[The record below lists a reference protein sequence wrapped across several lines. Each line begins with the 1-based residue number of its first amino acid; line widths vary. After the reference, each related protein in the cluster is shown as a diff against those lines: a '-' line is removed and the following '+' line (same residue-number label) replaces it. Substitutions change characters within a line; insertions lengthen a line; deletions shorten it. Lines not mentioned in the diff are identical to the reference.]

1 MSRTTTSATTNDG
14 GTSPAAR
21 AEGADQ
27 VDLALVLRILASQW
41 KILALC
47 LAVFLG
53 AAMAY
58 SVLSP
63 KVWRASA
70 RVLLEQRDKQIVG
83 NDVSRQMQGTEL
95 GWVETRLELVKSY
108 DTLAAAVAKEKLVD
122 DDEILSA
129 GERASADPVAAAV
142 RNLAERVL
150 VERPKENNLIDVTVS
165 SKTPEKAARLANA
178 VAQAFV
184 EGLARAKVDQV
195 EHANDLLS
203 RQIDEMR
210 SKMLEAEARVE
221 EYKRNNGISMTRGN
235 LVEEETLRQ
244 SNEMLVAAR
253 TKTQEARERS
263 ERLAQLLKSGDPT
276 VLSQTDSIGSAV
288 ISRLKIEAA
297 NAMRR
302 KSELEQTL
310 GPRHPRVAAATAE
323 VDRAR
328 QQVADEVKSLAATAA
343 LDYQVARANE
353 DNARKAL
360 ERAQA
365 HLADASQAT
374 VGMQEL
380 ENEANA
386 RRELYKNFVSRME
399 ETTLQRN
406 TQVSDARV
414 VSPAQI
420 PLKPFSPR
428 TTLALA
434 LAAVAGLGLG
444 ISLALYRGRAV
455 LAAATASA
463 APAVEVA
470 PVTGSSIA
478 PVVAETAPAPVD
490 VTPPAVEAISPA
502 PDPVAAT
509 VVSAAAVP
517 DVAVADEPAEA
528 PRAARRARSTEEAA
542 TDRPARRRARRAAA
556 GFHEATFAIGL
567 DAIARL
573 GAGDGPGEGI
583 GALSE
588 AADGHPD
595 EAALDRLDALGH
607 ALGAAERAGVCIV
620 FSNTVPTLITAS
632 LCLGLA
638 RAGAPEAA
646 TNTLV
651 DLAHEAA
658 PFDALFER
666 GRTVAPIGL
675 PGEAEWERVGDDAT
689 TLLRPLD
696 PPIEGDGES
705 HPEGLAAFL
714 AALRRHGDRAIVHL
728 GRQPTAALLFE
739 AAEVAD
745 HVFLVADATDLEDRR
760 TVDEIAVMKS
770 LLPHFD
776 GMVVLGRDAGED
788 AVLRRAA
795 RRRRAVPTEA

>member
-27 VDLALVLRILASQW
+27 VDLALVLRILRSQW
-41 KILALC
+41 TIVALC

-58 SVLSP
+58 SVVSP

-70 RVLLEQRDKQIVG
+70 RVLLDPRDKQIVG

-122 DDEILSA
+122 DDEIVSA

-165 SKTPEKAARLANA
+165 SKTPDKAARLANA

-221 EYKRNNGISMTRGN
+221 EYKRNNGIAMTRGN
-235 LVEEETLRQ
+235 LVEEETMRQ
-244 SNEMLVAAR
+244 SNEMLIAAR

-297 NAMRR
+297 TAMRR

-374 VGMQEL
+374 VGLQEL

-386 RRELYKNFVSRME
+386 RRELYKSFVSRME

-434 LAAVAGLGLG
+434 LAGVAGLGLG
-444 ISLALYRGRAV
+444 ISLALYRGRSV
-455 LAAATASA
+455 LAAATATA
-463 APAVEVA
+463 APVVETAPVIAPVAAEVA
-470 PVTGSSIA
+470 PT
-478 PVVAETAPAPVD
+478 PTEVVPPEAEAVPPAPEV
-490 VTPPAVEAISPA
+490 
-502 PDPVAAT
+502 PVAAAIVSPA
-509 VVSAAAVP
+509 VVPAVP
-517 DVAVADEPAEA
+517 TADEPAEV
-528 PRAARRARSTEEAA
+528 PRTARRARSTEDAA
-542 TDRPARRRARRAAA
+542 TDRPTRRRARRAAA
-556 GFHEATFAIGL
+556 GFREATFAIGL

-573 GAGDGPGEGI
+573 GADDGPGAGI

-595 EAALDRLDALGH
+595 EAALERLDALGH
-607 ALGAAERAGVCIV
+607 TLGASDRAGVCVV
-620 FSNTVPTLITAS
+620 FSNTVPTLVTAS

-638 RAGAPEAA
+638 RAGAPDAA

-666 GRTVAPIGL
+666 GRAVAPIGL
-675 PGEAEWERVGDDAT
+675 PDEADWERVGDTSA

-714 AALRRHGDRAIVHL
+714 AALRRHCDRAIVHL

-776 GMVVLGRDAGED
+776 GMVVLGRDASED

>member
-14 GTSPAAR
+14 GTTVAAR
-21 AEGADQ
+21 ADGADQ
-27 VDLALVLRILASQW
+27 VDLALVLRILRTQW
-41 KILALC
+41 TIIALC

-70 RVLLEQRDKQIVG
+70 RVLLDPRDKQIVG
-83 NDVSRQMQGTEL
+83 NDVARQAQGTEL

-184 EGLARAKVDQV
+184 DGLARAKVDQV

-221 EYKRNNGISMTRGN
+221 EYKRNNGIAMTRGN

-276 VLSQTDSIGSAV
+276 ILSQTDSIGSAV

-374 VGMQEL
+374 VGMQEM

-386 RRELYKNFVSRME
+386 RRELYKSFVSRME

-406 TQVSDARV
+406 TQVSDARI

-444 ISLALYRGRAV
+444 ISLALYRGRSV
-455 LAAATASA
+455 LAA
-463 APAVEVA
+463 
-470 PVTGSSIA
+470 VTTTERR
-478 PVVAETAPAPVD
+478 PDETAPAPAPEVA
-490 VTPPAVEAISPA
+490 PPAEAVARVVAPTVEPVIAA
-502 PDPVAAT
+502 PEAPT
-509 VVSAAAVP
+509 SAAAIATVAPVP
-517 DVAVADEPAEA
+517 PRAEEPAETT
-528 PRAARRARSTEEAA
+528 RAARRAARASEDA
-542 TDRPARRRARRAAA
+542 TPDRPARRRTRRAAG
-556 GFHEATFAIGL
+556 GFREATFAIGL

-573 GAGDGPGEGI
+573 GAADGPGAGI

-588 AADGHPD
+588 APDGHPD
-595 EAALDRLDALGH
+595 DAALDRLDALGH
-607 ALGAAERAGVCIV
+607 TLRATDRAGVCVV

-638 RAGAPEAA
+638 RSGEPHAA
-646 TNTLV
+646 TNHLV

-666 GRTVAPIGL
+666 GHAVAPIGL
-675 PGEAEWERVGDDAT
+675 PGEEDWERVGVAET

-705 HPEGLAAFL
+705 HPDGLGALL

-739 AAEVAD
+739 VAEVAD
-745 HVFLVADATDLEDRR
+745 HVVLVADATDLEDRR
-760 TVDEIAVMKS
+760 TADEIAVMKS

-776 GMVVLGRDAGED
+776 GMVVLGRDASED

-795 RRRRAVPTEA
+795 RRRRAVSPEA